1 MRESEEIPT
10 NWRDAFLLPLASLEQ
25 ASGVARTVGREGG
38 TWDGAKARIIKGA
51 FRAGKRGREMR
62 EATART
68 MSVIVGVGMV
78 AGGIA
83 AVGEPIAQASAA
95 TDTCEATDR
104 ADDAIAESTTVRM
117 ADAVGVF
124 AFNQDA
130 VTSNRDIATT
140 FRSAATALCTSLP
153 SYAVRGMAEA
163 ASVSG
168 PAGAYGVIVG
178 DATAADG
185 DTVTI
190 GCVCASNG
198 AGGGAA
204 INARVSGTSLRSLA
218 ASMA

>member
-104 ADDAIAESTTVRM
+104 ADDA
-117 ADAVGVF
+117 VGVF

-168 PAGAYGVIVG
+168 PAGAYGVSVG